1 MDGIGYVL
9 AGGSSRRLGR
19 DKAFVEVG
27 GISLVKRATNTL
39 QELGLEVRVV
49 CRSKQ
54 QARFIPYPYILDQ
67 IPGLGPAMAIF
78 SALHNSDHPKNY
90 FLACDMPLVPPD
102 LFRKFCKLNKNF
114 DVIIAADF
122 ESRIQP
128 LCGYYS
134 RACLPILEDQ
144 LNKGIISITEIL
156 KSKDLK
162 VHILDFSS
170 LDLDKN
176 TFMNINDRKTLQ
188 KANLQLKNTA
198 H

>member
-9 AGGSSRRLGR
+9 AGGSSRRLGT

-27 GISLVKRATNTL
+27 GISLVKRATKTL

-54 QARFIPYPYILDQ
+54 QAQSMPCPYILDQ

-78 SALHNSDHPKNY
+78 SALYDSDHPKNY

-102 LFRKFCKLNKNF
+102 LFRKFCKLSEKF
-114 DVIIAADF
+114 DVIVSADF
-122 ESRIQP
+122 KSKIQP

-144 LNKGIISITEIL
+144 LNKGIMSITEIL

-162 VHILDFSS
+162 VQILDFSS
-170 LDLDKN
+170 LALDKN
-176 TFMNINDRKTLQ
+176 TFININDRKTLQ
-188 KANLQLKNTA
+188 KANLQLKNRA